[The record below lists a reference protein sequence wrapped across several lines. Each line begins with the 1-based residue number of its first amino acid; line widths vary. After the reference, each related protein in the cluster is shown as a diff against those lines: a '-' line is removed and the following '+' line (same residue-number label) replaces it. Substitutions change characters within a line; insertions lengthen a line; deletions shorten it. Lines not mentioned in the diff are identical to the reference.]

1 MKINEDRDFTINIT
15 YSAEELT
22 QIVRWYMETNMP
34 PIYKNYDLENENIID
49 MIEEEAV
56 KDLLT
61 VGSNKIMT
69 DFLEEDDETIIIF
82 TPDEAEDYINGILDE
97 EEE

>member
-1 MKINEDRDFTINIT
+1 MKITEDRDFTINIT

-56 KDLLT
+56 KDLLG

-69 DFLEEDDETIIIF
+69 DFLEEEDETIIIF

>member
-1 MKINEDRDFTINIT
+1 MKITEDRDFTINIT

-69 DFLEEDDETIIIF
+69 DFLVDIWMKFVSPKLHDTKVK
-82 TPDEAEDYINGILDE
+82 A
-97 EEE
+97 

>member
-1 MKINEDRDFTINIT
+1 MKITEDRDFTINIT

-56 KDLLT
+56 KDLLG

-69 DFLEEDDETIIIF
+69 DFLEEEDETIIIF
-82 TPDEAEDYINGILDE
+82 TPDEADDYINGILDE

>member
-1 MKINEDRDFTINIT
+1 
-15 YSAEELT
+15 
-22 QIVRWYMETNMP
+22 
-34 PIYKNYDLENENIID
+34 

>member
-1 MKINEDRDFTINIT
+1 MKITEDRDFTINIT